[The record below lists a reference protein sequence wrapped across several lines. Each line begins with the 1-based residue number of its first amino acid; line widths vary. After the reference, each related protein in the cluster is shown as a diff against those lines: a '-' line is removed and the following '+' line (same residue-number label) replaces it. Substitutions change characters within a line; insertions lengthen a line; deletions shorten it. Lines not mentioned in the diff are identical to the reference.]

1 LKPIA
6 RHPCRFLLCDFKS
19 NRIFRVSPVEFLDE
33 RETSKARTGT
43 GMQRTT
49 EVAGKRRRMKTAI
62 GDPSFFC
69 W

>member
-1 LKPIA
+1 M
-6 RHPCRFLLCDFKS
+6 
-19 NRIFRVSPVEFLDE
+19 SPVEFLDE